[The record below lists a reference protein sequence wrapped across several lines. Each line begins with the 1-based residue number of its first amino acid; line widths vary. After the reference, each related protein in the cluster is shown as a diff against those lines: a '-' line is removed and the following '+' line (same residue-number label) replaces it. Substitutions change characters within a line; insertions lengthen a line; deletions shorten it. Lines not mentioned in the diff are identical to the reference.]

1 MFLKIINKSEAIY
14 LCCYQKWSYTESA
27 GRSLGIHYLCPN
39 FFSVRGYNGRS
50 QDLAKQKK
58 VQSITASL

>member
-50 QDLAKQKK
+50 QDLAK
-58 VQSITASL
+58 